1 MIHVNFIGNFSMM
14 LKVVANVHEIIRL
27 DLAGVRGKNSK
38 QKVSWL
44 EADYVVI
51 SRDIVKKQNFTMSV
65 NVMFIDGI
73 AVIASTFLAIN

>member
-1 MIHVNFIGNFSMM
+1 MM